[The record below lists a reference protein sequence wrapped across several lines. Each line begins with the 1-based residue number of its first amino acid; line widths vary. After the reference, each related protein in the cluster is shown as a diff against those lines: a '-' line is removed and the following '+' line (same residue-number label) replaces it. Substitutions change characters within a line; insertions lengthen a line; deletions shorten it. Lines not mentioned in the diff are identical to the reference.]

1 MIIIQRRYAEFIGK
15 SAYVYLYYMVCLLK
29 FNPEKQQIKILTDCC
44 KNNLADGACL
54 LVKKSTI
61 AIFDTFKTRKN
72 KFTGEAKRQRGIIAH
87 LATEQNPELRTR
99 TSIAHAIARQHGIL
113 WQNIYS
119 GIFRDLD
126 EVLIPAGV
134 VREGGRLPLRRGP
147 KALQLEGVPFY
158 ELTDTGI
165 LVASSIEELSDNRMK
180 LLHSYISSLS
190 ASDSDSKVMK
200 ESMLFLILV
209 APSFVSKII
218 NEYIYAYSTG
228 EIDSIAPLDIK
239 KMRSVIVKQISVEK
253 ELVEAVMTMQQDQR
267 ELVTSFFKVLT

>member
-1 MIIIQRRYAEFIGK
+1 MQ
-15 SAYVYLYYMVCLLK
+15 
-29 FNPEKQQIKILTDCC
+29 
-44 KNNLADGACL
+44 
-54 LVKKSTI
+54 VKKSTI

-87 LATEQNPELRTR
+87 LATEQSPDLRTR
-99 TSIAHAIARQHGIL
+99 TSIAHAIAKQHGIL

-165 LVASSIEELSDNRMK
+165 LVASSIDELSNNNRMR
-180 LLHSYISSLS
+180 LLRSYISLLS
-190 ASDSDSKVMK
+190 ASDSDSKIMK
-200 ESMLFLILV
+200 ETMLFLILV

-228 EIDSIAPLDIK
+228 TIDSIAPLDIK
-239 KMRSVIVKQISVEK
+239 KLRSVISKQIIVEK
-253 ELVEAVMTMQQDQR
+253 ELVEAVIAMQQDQR
-267 ELVTSFFKVLT
+267 ELVTNFFKVLT